1 MRFVNDPQDGP
12 DPDDGTNR
20 QHGTGEPPVPVEPS
34 VLAEVP
40 GIVLA
45 MTILLCVGG
54 GLTIV
59 NALAQSDSS
68 SFVDTSLP
76 SWSYVL
82 YGLIS
87 IALGLAIRRRQ
98 RWARVIVL
106 VLCGI
111 GVALALIRLGG
122 SGIAATVNALAWPV
136 VYVLLLNTDSARR
149 WFTHRS

>member
-1 MRFVNDPQDGP
+1 MPSVNDPQDGS
-12 DPDDGTNR
+12 DPHHDD
-20 QHGTGEPPVPVEPS
+20 GTGEPPVPVP
-34 VLAEVP
+34 AEVP

-54 GLTIV
+54 VLTIV

-87 IALGLAIRRRQ
+87 IGLGLAIHRRQ
-98 RWARVIVL
+98 RWARVVVL

-111 GVALALIRLGG
+111 GVLLALIRLGG
-122 SGIAATVNALAWPV
+122 SGLAATVNALAWPL
-136 VYVLLLNTDSARR
+136 VYVLLLNTASARR
-149 WFTHRS
+149 WFALRAD